1 MNLIDSK
8 SILAKLMATENLTV
22 EQRSVST
29 ASFDVKNRVL
39 TVPILD
45 NKISSELYDL
55 FMGHEVGH
63 ALYTPLDGLIKAKES
78 EIVMSIINVVEDARI
93 ERKIKY
99 RYPGLKNSFL
109 KAYKELN
116 ERDFFE
122 TKNKNLNYLNFIDRI
137 NLHFKCGVNF
147 GIKFNDEEKILVKEV
162 DSTETFDDVIDVSKK
177 IIDYMKKEKEEI
189 KKLRESGPEDGEDYF
204 DDYRNYDEL
213 EYDENG
219 EPIISNSDDSDEY
232 EQEGDEEEKYSK
244 YSSKM
249 EDDIRSFT
257 DEAYRKNESQ
267 LFADKGTSYQYVNIP
282 KVDLSK
288 AILDYKVLYKKYV
301 DDNYGCDR
309 KEFIDYRRESN
320 KVVSYL
326 VKEFEMRKNAEQMKR
341 ASVSKTGELDLNKV
355 FSYRFNEDI
364 FKKITVVPGGKSHGL
379 VMFLDWSGSMVGHIG
394 NTVKQLFN
402 LVFFCKKVNIPFEV
416 YAFISDSDNG
426 YNYVPNKKSGDLVIN
441 DFFLAN
447 ILSSRMNASEF
458 TTAGGALMHM
468 SGLGTSIYVGNTPSW
483 LKMYG
488 TPLHESII
496 CAMEIVPEFQKKYKL
511 QIVNTV
517 FLTDGEGGY
526 LGDYFD
532 GEYIRD
538 SRSNSSGK
546 RNTDIILVDPV
557 TKNQEKYK
565 NHYGCSWEQ
574 MNCLIRLLKKRTN
587 SHVIG
592 FYVTSSREFIQN
604 INRFFE
610 NVRNSGEYDR
620 IKTEFRKNKFMVVTS
635 TGFDDYYILRSN
647 SMNTEEDAE
656 FVVKENVTRRG
667 LVSAFSK
674 YTNARVNNRV
684 VLNRFIG
691 LIS

>member
-1 MNLIDSK
+1 MSLIDSK

-22 EQRSVST
+22 EQRNVHT
-29 ASFDVKNRVL
+29 ASFDVRNRVL
-39 TVPILD
+39 TVPTLD
-45 NKISSELYDL
+45 DKISSELYDL

-63 ALYTPLDGLIKAKES
+63 ALYTPLEGMIKAKES
-78 EIVMSIINVVEDARI
+78 NIIMSIINVVEDARI

-109 KAYKELN
+109 KAYKQLN
-116 ERDFFE
+116 EKDFFE
-122 TKNKNLNYLNFIDRI
+122 IKNKNLNYLNFIDRA
-137 NLHFKCGVNF
+137 NLHFKCGVSL
-147 GIKFNDEEKILVKEV
+147 GIKFNEEERQLIDEM
-162 DSTETFDDVIDVSKK
+162 DSTETFDDVINLSKK

-189 KKLRESGPEDGEDYF
+189 NKMNMSSDGEEGFQIDDFDLDYDDDGQPTFDDFEDEESGEASSFRNHSEKTKEPEAD
-204 DDYRNYDEL
+204 
-213 EYDENG
+213 
-219 EPIISNSDDSDEY
+219 I
-232 EQEGDEEEKYSK
+232 
-244 YSSKM
+244 
-249 EDDIRSFT
+249 DIRSFT
-257 DEAYRKNESQ
+257 DDAYRKNESQ
-267 LFADKGTSYQYVNIP
+267 LFADKGTSYQYVNVP
-282 KVDLSK
+282 KIDLQK
-288 AILDYKVLYKKYV
+288 VILDYKVIYKRYV
-301 DDNYGCDR
+301 DEKHTVNR
-309 KEFIDYRRESN
+309 NEFNTYRRESN

-341 ASVSKTGELDLNKV
+341 ASTSKTGELDLNKI
-355 FSYRFNEDI
+355 FSYNFNEDI

-379 VMFLDWSGSMVGHIG
+379 IMFLDWSGSMTGHIG

-416 YAFISDSDNG
+416 YSFIGDGENE
-426 YNYVPNKKSGDLVIN
+426 YNYYSEVKQGDLYV
-441 DFFLAN
+441 DKFFLAN
-447 ILSSRMNASEF
+447 ILSSRMSASEL

-468 SGLGTSIYVGNTPSW
+468 SGIGENSWVVTPNW

-496 CAMEIVPEFQKKYKL
+496 AAMEIVPEFQKKYKL

-517 FLTDGEGGY
+517 FLTDGEGG
-526 LGDYFD
+526 LLNQMVTQD
-532 GEYIRD
+532 GYVKDFRYNVD
-538 SRSNSSGK
+538 GK
-546 RNTDIILVDPV
+546 KVSHVVIVDPV
-557 TKNQEKYK
+557 TKNQEKYP
-565 NHYGCSWEQ
+565 NAYGANWEQ
-574 MNCLIRLLKKRTN
+574 MKCLINLLKKRTS

-592 FYVTSSREFIQN
+592 FYVTSSREFVQN
-604 INRFFE
+604 IHRFFG
-610 NVRNSGEYDR
+610 VRNSIEFDN
-620 IKTEFRKNKFMVVTS
+620 IKTEFRKNKFMVAEN

-684 VLNRFIG
+684 ILNRFIG